1 MRQITVLILILTLS
15 ACSGGGSG
23 FGSGGSG
30 GSGSAG
36 SAGSIGSLNPFT
48 WFGGGRRS
56 RERGANQSLIPR
68 DADTPDAD
76 NRRLVDQ
83 VTSFTTER
91 TPGGVIARATGL
103 PESQGYYDA
112 ELVSVQ
118 SQNAGEL
125 VYEFK
130 IRAPYPAPRVGT
142 PFSREVVAAVFV
154 TAHELANIRVIR
166 INATR
171 NSRTA
176 RP

>member
-1 MRQITVLILILTLS
+1 MRHITVLILILTLS

-23 FGSGGSG
+23 FGSG

-48 WFGGGRRS
+48 WFGGGRRE
-56 RERGANQSLIPR
+56 RERGANQSLIPG

-76 NRRLVDQ
+76 NRWLIDQ
-83 VTSFTTER
+83 VTSFSVER
-91 TPGGVIARATGL
+91 TPGGAIARATGL

-112 ELVSVQ
+112 ELVAVQ

-125 VYEFK
+125 TYEFK
-130 IRAPYPAPRVGT
+130 IRPPAQSPRVGT
-142 PFSREVVAAVFV
+142 PFSREIVAAVFI
-154 TAHELANIRVIR
+154 TTHELANIRLIR
-166 INATR
+166 INAAR
-171 NSRTA
+171 NNRTA